1 MFLLQLKPDN
11 QILKTL
17 LQLLWNQSK
26 IYRIHA
32 RQILF
37 MFDADSCSDLIVD
50 QCDPLGDK
58 KHRSNNESSLLTEVV
73 VNDNLISKKR
83 SSRRYKCLD

>member
-1 MFLLQLKPDN
+1 
-11 QILKTL
+11 
-17 LQLLWNQSK
+17 
-26 IYRIHA
+26 
-32 RQILF
+32 

-58 KHRSNNESSLLTEVV
+58 KYRSNNESSLLTEVV